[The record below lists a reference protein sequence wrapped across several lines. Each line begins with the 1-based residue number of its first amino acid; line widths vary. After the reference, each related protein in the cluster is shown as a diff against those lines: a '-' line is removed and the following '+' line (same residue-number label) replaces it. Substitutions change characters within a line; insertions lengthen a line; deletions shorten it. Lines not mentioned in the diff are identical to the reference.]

1 MTEEDLNSLGFVIS
15 LTHCVGVYN
24 VILSDYLCWNPV
36 NTHVSREPSGRVNG
50 RKFFGSLYQ
59 SCRILVQLR
68 FPFTFH
74 ILETSSSI
82 DLQLPM
88 LGK

>member
-1 MTEEDLNSLGFVIS
+1 MLEPSDLSG
-15 LTHCVGVYN
+15 
-24 VILSDYLCWNPV
+24 
-36 NTHVSREPSGRVNG
+36 VSREPSGRVNG
-50 RKFFGSLYQ
+50 PEIFGSLYQ
-59 SCRILVQLR
+59 RCQILVQLR
-68 FPFTFH
+68 FPFTFL

>member
-15 LTHCVGVYN
+15 LTHCIGVYD
-24 VILSDYLCWNPV
+24 VILRDSLCWNPV
-36 NTHVSREPSGRVNG
+36 NSQVSREPSGRGNG
-50 RKFFGSLYQ
+50 PGFFGSLYQ

-68 FPFTFH
+68 FPFPFL
-74 ILETSSSI
+74 ILETSSSV

-88 LGK
+88 LGR